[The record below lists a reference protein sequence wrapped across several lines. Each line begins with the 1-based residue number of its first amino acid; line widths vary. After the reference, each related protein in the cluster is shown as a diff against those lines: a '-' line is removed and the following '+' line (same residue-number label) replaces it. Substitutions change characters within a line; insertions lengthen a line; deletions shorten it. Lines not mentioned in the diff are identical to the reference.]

1 IQSVPITN
9 NKKNWAMSMI
19 LNDNEVIDRIFSHI
33 DAKTT
38 DLGERIWREP
48 VENYRSEERFHA
60 EIEML
65 RRLPVPFCPSAALP
79 ETGSFVARTA
89 ALTPLVVVRGD
100 DGIVRAF
107 RNSCRHRGM
116 TVANGSGCARAF
128 VCPYHSWT
136 YGLDGN
142 LKHIPGRG
150 GFPGVDMPEHGLVP
164 VTAEERGGL
173 VFVTQDEPLS
183 NGSLDALPDLLDPKQ
198 DLFDQSEIMDD
209 ANWKLIAET
218 SMEGYHIKSLHN
230 RTFYPYGLD
239 NINVV
244 ENFGTNSRIIFPFR
258 RINKLRDIP
267 RTERRING
275 MATYVYQLFPNTHVS
290 VLSNHTQLIVLE
302 PVSPTETRSIVYR
315 VRNLDANGEP
325 VDLEAAKRDAVFVKS
340 SGIEED
346 RDAARTIQAGLN
358 SKANSH
364 FTFGQFEKA
373 IVHFHETLD
382 AHLAKRN
389 SLNA

>member
-1 IQSVPITN
+1 MT
-9 NKKNWAMSMI
+9 MI
-19 LNDNEVIDRIFSHI
+19 LNDNEVIDRIFSHM

-38 DLGERIWREP
+38 DLGESVWREP
-48 VENYRSEERFHA
+48 VKNYSSKERFQA
-60 EIEML
+60 EIQML

-79 ETGSFVARTA
+79 EKGSFVARTA

-100 DGIVRAF
+100 DGVVRAF

-116 TVANGSGCARAF
+116 TVADGTGCARAF

-142 LKHIPGRG
+142 LKHIPGQE
-150 GFPGVDMPEHGLVP
+150 GFPGVDMTEHGLVP

-173 VFVTQDEPLS
+173 VFVTQEAAIS
-183 NGSLDALPDLLDPKQ
+183 NGALDALPDLLDPKQ
-198 DLFDQSEIMDD
+198 DLFDQTEIVDN

-244 ENFGTNSRIIFPFR
+244 ENFGPNSRIIFPFR

-267 RTERRING
+267 RAERQING

-315 VRNLDANGEP
+315 VRNLNADGTP
-325 VDLEAAKRDAVFVKS
+325 VDLEAAKRDAIFVKS

-346 RDAARTIQAGLN
+346 REAARTIQAGLA

-364 FTFGQFEKA
+364 FTFGHFEKA

-382 AHLAKRN
+382 AHLDGRRSSN
-389 SLNA
+389 V

>member
-1 IQSVPITN
+1 M
-9 NKKNWAMSMI
+9 AMI
-19 LNDNEVIDRIFSHI
+19 LSDSDVIDRIFSHI

-38 DLGERIWREP
+38 DLGETVWREP
-48 VENYRSEERFHA
+48 VENYQSDKRFKA
-60 EIEML
+60 EIDML

-79 ETGSFVARTA
+79 EKGSFVARTA
-89 ALTPLVVVRGD
+89 ALTPLVAVRGD
-100 DGIVRAF
+100 DGVVRAF

-116 TVANGSGCARAF
+116 TVADGNGCARAF
-128 VCPYHSWT
+128 VCPYHAWT

-142 LKHIPGRG
+142 LKHIPGQE
-150 GFPGVDMPEHGLVP
+150 GFPEVDMSAHGLVP
-164 VTAEERGGL
+164 VTTEERGGL
-173 VFVTQDEPLS
+173 VFITQEAPLS
-183 NGSLDALPDLLDPKQ
+183 NGALDALPELLNPKQ
-198 DLFDQSEIMDD
+198 DLFDQTEITDN

-230 RTFYPYGLD
+230 RTFYPYGLN

-267 RTERRING
+267 KEERRING

-315 VRNLDANGEP
+315 MRNLNADGTP
-325 VDLEAAKRDAVFVKS
+325 VDLEVAKRDAVFVKS

-364 FTFGQFEKA
+364 FTFGYFEKA

-382 AHLAKRN
+382 AHLAQPNRDD
-389 SLNA
+389 L